1 MSKKHNKINKKK
13 KRNKKMAI
21 KKNQKWL
28 KYLSYLS
35 INNYLKGSI
44 SSKSSKIGNNLTLE
58 QKIKDVNLTN
68 YLRGVELF
76 LSEFS
81 EEFTDPSDIID
92 HWKKIRNNDEQI
104 AKFKQNIEDYIIW
117 LSKKYSCSTAQNY
130 QAHLRG
136 FLKWNNIQLRFRNY
150 KERSEK
156 SKETSRLGISLEEI
170 KEFGNRIIG
179 FLNNRDI
186 KLFVRILQ
194 SSGLGSNEVLSWK
207 FSDIRLMDFS
217 KEAVKITSER
227 KKTGAIYTTYLLD
240 VIKTEMEC
248 HLKINSDKNDDDY
261 IFGDAPEVAYS
272 NFKRQFSRAYKS
284 CVNQYYPKWSES
296 KKALFTF
303 HTYRT
308 VFITICRALR
318 VPKHIEDRFVAHQS
332 SQMDLAYTLTGKD
345 LLTNFKLVQNE
356 IFGYETY
363 GIDSEKKITE
373 KIFDSLKELVL
384 NNGKR
389 ESQFRKFN
397 SVKEA
402 NSEPNNQMRIA
413 YFLKIYETQIKN
425 SILNDQ
431 EFLKNLKNKL
441 NF

>member
-1 MSKKHNKINKKK
+1 
-13 KRNKKMAI
+13 
-21 KKNQKWL
+21 
-28 KYLSYLS
+28 LSYLS

-58 QKIKDVNLTN
+58 QKIADVNLTN

-76 LSEFS
+76 LTEFS
-81 EEFTDPSDIID
+81 EEFNDPSDIID

-117 LSKKYSCSTAQNY
+117 LSKKYSNSTAQNY

-156 SKETSRLGISLEEI
+156 SKETSRLGINLEEI
-170 KEFGNRIIG
+170 KEFSNKVIG

-186 KLFVRILQ
+186 KLFCRILQ

-207 FSDIRLMDFS
+207 FKDLRLQDFS

-227 KKTGAIYTTYLLD
+227 KKTGAIYTTFLLGI
-240 VIKTEMEC
+240 IKTEMQE
-248 HLKINSDKNDDDY
+248 HLKINSDKNDEDY
-261 IFGDAPEVAYS
+261 IFGNTPDVVYS
-272 NFKRQFSRAYKS
+272 NFKRQFSRAYHN
-284 CVNQYYPKWSES
+284 CVDQYYLKWNEA

-303 HTYRT
+303 HTYRSI
-308 VFITICRALR
+308 FITICRAIR
-318 VPKHIEDRFVAHQS
+318 VPKYIEDRFVAHQS
-332 SQMDLAYTLTGKD
+332 SIMDLAYPLTGKN
-345 LLTNFKLVQNE
+345 LLENFKLVQNE
-356 IFGYETY
+356 LFGIKTS
-363 GIDSEKKITE
+363 DSEAKITE

-402 NSEPNNQMRIA
+402 NTEPNNQMRIA